1 MFLMNRCLIL
11 AAVASIIIGCDSDPG
26 SDDRPDDA
34 VFGVW
39 RAVSYEI
46 QGIEHEQDGLIMI
59 APGFLMSNT
68 VFNADGDSSLDANA
82 NSGPI
87 RFEGNTIVIEQ
98 WMRLHWRTA
107 DTAGSFLDQGAVERI
122 PYRLE
127 NNLLIFEFP
136 SGNRYVAERLAH
148 ISSR

>member
-1 MFLMNRCLIL
+1 MFPMNRCWILI
-11 AAVASIIIGCDSDPG
+11 AVASVTFGCDSKPG

-39 RAVSYEI
+39 RAISYEI

-59 APGFLMSNT
+59 TPGFLMSNT

-87 RFEGNTIVIEQ
+87 RFEGNTIVIE
-98 WMRLHWRTA
+98 
-107 DTAGSFLDQGAVERI
+107 
-122 PYRLE
+122 
-127 NNLLIFEFP
+127 
-136 SGNRYVAERLAH
+136 
-148 ISSR
+148 

>member
-1 MFLMNRCLIL
+1 MFLMSRCWIPL
-11 AAVASIIIGCDSDPG
+11 AVASLAVGCDSNHG
-26 SDDRPDDA
+26 GDDGPDDA

-46 QGIEHEQDGLIMI
+46 QGVEYEQDGFIMI
-59 APGFLMSNT
+59 TPGYLMSNT
-68 VFNADGDSSLDANA
+68 VFDADGDGSLDANA

-87 RFEGNTIVIEQ
+87 KFEGNTIVIEQ
-98 WMRLHWRTA
+98 WMQLHWRTA
-107 DTAGSFLDQGAVERI
+107 DPAENFLDQGAVERI

-127 NNLLIFEFP
+127 NDLLIFEFP

-148 ISSR
+148 IGSG

>member
-1 MFLMNRCLIL
+1 MFLMNRCWIVI
-11 AAVASIIIGCDSDPG
+11 AVASVVFGCGSKPGDGDS
-26 SDDRPDDA
+26 PDDT

-46 QGIEHEQDGLIMI
+46 QGVEYEQDGLIMI
-59 APGFLMSNT
+59 TPGYLMSNT
-68 VFNADGDSSLDANA
+68 VFDADGDTSLDANA

-87 RFEGNTIVIEQ
+87 QFEGNTIVIEQ
-98 WMRLHWRTA
+98 WMQLHWRTA
-107 DTAGSFLDQGAVERI
+107 DTAGNFLNQGAVERI

-127 NNLLIFEFP
+127 DDLLIFEFP